1 MLSDPLNKKL
11 QVLFTPSVPMRG
23 LGFEKAKEY
32 LHVPENYEAMLMLP
46 VGKAI
51 KAGYLHARYELE
63 DFFQIVR

>member
-1 MLSDPLNKKL
+1 
-11 QVLFTPSVPMRG
+11 MRG